1 MKGVLIAF
9 ERRRFRALME
19 MKTLDFYNHDAYC
32 SAKCQSRNYI
42 TSKSFAA
49 DLVMNQEVYHGA
61 STSNGFDS
69 RESINCRLRLLVYL
83 LLFKKISF

>member
-1 MKGVLIAF
+1 
-9 ERRRFRALME
+9 ME

-49 DLVMNQEVYHGA
+49 DLAMNQEAYHGA
-61 STSNGFDS
+61 STSNGFDV
-69 RESINCRLRLLVYL
+69 RDTVNCRFLLVFL
-83 LLFKKISF
+83 